1 MRIGL
6 FGGSFDPVHRGHVEG
21 ARAAREEL
29 ALERVLFLP
38 TAHPPHKPERRF
50 APAADRFAMVRLAV
64 AEEPG
69 LEVSDLEM
77 LDRPVYTRE
86 TLDRFR
92 RERPDDEPVLLVGSD
107 SLAAFESWRD
117 WREILAS
124 TEIGVLA
131 RPGSDRASLEAAA
144 SPALREALEGAR
156 IRWVETVAH
165 PASSSGIRRR
175 LAAGEPVPDGW
186 LDPRVLSFAASHALY
201 R

>member
-21 ARAAREEL
+21 ARAARETLEL
-29 ALERVLFLP
+29 DRVLFLL
-38 TAHPPHKPERRF
+38 TAHPPHKPDRRF
-50 APAADRFAMVRLAV
+50 APAAERFAMVRLALSD
-64 AEEPG
+64 EPG

-77 LDRPVYTRE
+77 ADHPVFTCE

-92 RERPDDEPVLLVGSD
+92 KERPDDEPVLLIGSD
-107 SLAAFESWRD
+107 SLADFESWRD
-117 WREILAS
+117 WRTILAT

-131 RPGSDRASLEAAA
+131 RPGSRRAALEAAA
-144 SPALREALEGAR
+144 SPALAEALAGAK
-156 IRWVETVAH
+156 IGWVESVAH
-165 PASSSGIRRR
+165 PASSSEIRRR

-186 LDPRVLSFAASHALY
+186 LDPRVLGFARSHALY